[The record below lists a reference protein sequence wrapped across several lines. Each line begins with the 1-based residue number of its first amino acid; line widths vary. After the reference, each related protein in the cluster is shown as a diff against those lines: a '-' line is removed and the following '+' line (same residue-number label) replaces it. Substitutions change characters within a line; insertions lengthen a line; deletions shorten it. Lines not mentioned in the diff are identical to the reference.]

1 MHLTITFSVVPKW
14 QHRMFKTAQ
23 ALSAAFLPHSVE
35 MLAGSEI
42 DLPTTLMLVFLWV
55 LATDIAAGLPI
66 AYDEGEDAS

>member
-35 MLAGSEI
+35 ILAGSEI
-42 DLPTTLMLVFLWV
+42 E
-55 LATDIAAGLPI
+55 GLPI
-66 AYDEGEDAS
+66 TYDEGEDAS